1 MFEALKEGRAPE
13 EVVKSINQKWKNVS
27 QVIDFFGTAAG
38 AHYRY
43 RWELCTTQER
53 LLMINIANE
62 HLPNPR
68 NYIPLDH
75 LVRRGFI
82 FRDKGWH
89 LVNHSFQKFVRT
101 AEDRELVR
109 AWVGEASE
117 SIWKYT
123 RFPLLVLLFLL
134 LAGLAYTATEAFQSF
149 FGIFS
154 AVLGAIPLVLRI
166 FSFTRGGSLE

>member
-1 MFEALKEGRAPE
+1 M
-13 EVVKSINQKWKNVS
+13 
-27 QVIDFFGTAAG
+27 
-38 AHYRY
+38 
-43 RWELCTTQER
+43 
-53 LLMINIANE
+53 
-62 HLPNPR
+62 
-68 NYIPLDH
+68 
-75 LVRRGFI
+75 
-82 FRDKGWH
+82 
-89 LVNHSFQKFVRT
+89 
-101 AEDRELVR
+101 VR

>member
-1 MFEALKEGRAPE
+1 MN

-75 LVRRGFI
+75 LVRRGFSA
-82 FRDKGWH
+82 G
-89 LVNHSFQKFVRT
+89 
-101 AEDRELVR
+101 
-109 AWVGEASE
+109 
-117 SIWKYT
+117 
-123 RFPLLVLLFLL
+123 FP
-134 LAGLAYTATEAFQSF
+134 YDSY
-149 FGIFS
+149 
-154 AVLGAIPLVLRI
+154 R
-166 FSFTRGGSLE
+166 